1 MISKK
6 TVRSTAK
13 LVLNRTQRKLR
24 PLLRVIERG
33 KARFCPCCQ
42 TSLRRFKPY
51 GLDVPRPEAMCGVC
65 GCVERDRL
73 MHLFICQETD
83 LFDGQPKKLLHFAPE
98 VSMRSLFQSAN
109 YIDYLSADLADVS
122 AMVKMDITDIPYPD
136 STFDA
141 IYCSHVLEHVTDDRK
156 AMRELFR
163 VLKAGRWA
171 ILHVPITAN
180 VTFEDPSITDSKER
194 ERVFGQFDHVRRYGP
209 DYVDRLVDGGF
220 SVEVHMFAQK
230 LGAETARRFGLV
242 FDESVFLC
250 RKPAT
255 PSKTSS

>member
-13 LVLNRTQRKLR
+13 LILNRTQQRLQ

-33 KARFCPCCQ
+33 NARFCPCCQ

-51 GLDVPRPEAMCGVC
+51 GLDIPRPEAMCGVC

-73 MHLFICQETD
+73 MYLFIGQKTD

-98 VSMRSLFQSAN
+98 MSMRSLFQSAD
-109 YIDYLSADLADVS
+109 YIDYLSADLSDVS
-122 AMVKMDITDIPYPD
+122 AMAKMDITDIPYPD
-136 STFDA
+136 NTFDT
-141 IYCSHVLEHVTDDRK
+141 IYCSHVLEHVTEDRK

-171 ILHVPITAN
+171 ILHVPITAD
-180 VTFEDPSITDSKER
+180 VTFEDPSITDPKER
-194 ERVFGQFDHVRRYGP
+194 DRVFGQFDHVRRYGP
-209 DYVDRLVDGGF
+209 DYVDRLAEAGF
-220 SVEVHMFAQK
+220 SIEVHKFAHE
-230 LGAETARRFGLV
+230 LGAEAAKRFGLV
-242 FDESVFLC
+242 FDECVFLC

-255 PSKTSS
+255 PLMATS